1 MKILAKKETR
11 HEATN
16 KPPPPPK
23 KKKLWV
29 NKWTKSSQREW
40 SVKVNE
46 VKNVECRILTN
57 NP

>member
-29 NKWTKSSQREW
+29 NKWTKSSQRE
-40 SVKVNE
+40 
-46 VKNVECRILTN
+46 
-57 NP
+57 